1 MSAGRILHVVA
12 AVFFI
17 LAAVG
22 TAHLGPLALL
32 PLGLFCVAL
41 GLAVG

>member
-1 MSAGRILHVVA
+1 MSAGRILFVVA

-22 TAHLGPLALL
+22 VTHLGLL
-32 PLGLFCVAL
+32 GLVPLGWFCVAL